1 MYYYIIATLTGN
13 DNHFDLSVYC
23 DLRIVSMKILENI
36 INASSVILLPS
47 LESIQSETCLNEK
60 LLQFIDQ
67 QRAEIK
73 SILLG
78 EDSRLLVII
87 GPCSIHDPYAAI
99 EYATRLSKVQKQYC
113 GTLKLVMRTY
123 FEKPRTRG
131 GWKGFITTPE
141 LNGEFNFLQG
151 VTRSR
156 QLMKSILELGVPIAT
171 EFLDTNIAPYIAD
184 MVCWGAIGART
195 TESQPHRQLASGL
208 HCPIGF
214 KNGTDGNIS
223 IAIDAIHAAKD
234 RHLVLAQSENN
245 QTFAVETQG
254 NAHCYIILRGGVI
267 PNYSS
272 RDVNSAVYHL
282 KYSHLTSR
290 LVVDCSHGNSGKI
303 AKNQLSVANNIAEQ
317 ITSGETSIAGV
328 MCESFLLGGNQKI
341 NLGALNYGQSITDEC
356 LCWDDTLVFLEC
368 LSQAIEYRHSKAK
381 KQVEI
386 A

>member
-1 MYYYIIATLTGN
+1 
-13 DNHFDLSVYC
+13 
-23 DLRIVSMKILENI
+23 MKMLENI
-36 INASSVILLPS
+36 INASSVMLLPS
-47 LESIQSETCLNEK
+47 LESIQRETRLNEQ
-60 LLQFIDQ
+60 LQQFIEQ

-78 EDSRLLVII
+78 EDPRLLVII
-87 GPCSIHDPYAAI
+87 GPCSIHDPHAAI
-99 EYATRLSKVQKQYC
+99 EYATRLVKMQKQYR

-123 FEKPRTRG
+123 FEKPRTRA
-131 GWKGFITTPE
+131 GWKGFIVTPD
-141 LNGEFNFLQG
+141 LNSEFNFLQG

-156 QLMKSILELGVPIAT
+156 QLMKSILELGMPIAT

-214 KNGTDGNIS
+214 KNGTDGNVS

-254 NAHCYIILRGGVI
+254 NDHCHIILRGGAT

-272 RDVNSAVYHL
+272 RDVKNAAYHL
-282 KYSHLTSR
+282 QYSHLTPR

-303 AKNQLSVANNIAEQ
+303 AKNQLSVADNIAEQ
-317 ITSGETSIAGV
+317 MMSGEKSIAGV

-341 NLGALNYGQSITDEC
+341 NLDGLNYGQSITDEC

-368 LSQAIEYRHSKAK
+368 VSKAIEHRHSKAK
-381 KQVEI
+381 KQAEV